1 MEGVSTAHQSLGG
14 ERVIPFHPPKDMIAM
29 PNYTNMLKFERDFNK
44 FESKVWME
52 ENWTSSFYYVGAYLL
67 FIFLGQQYMQNRPRF
82 ELKKPLIVWNL
93 ALAAFSIFGAF
104 RSVPELLWILNRPK
118 GFHHSVCYPSW
129 GQNQAWQL
137 WTFLFVTSKAL
148 ELGDTVFIVLR
159 KQPLIFLHWYHHVTV
174 LLYSWYSY
182 SEFIAPARWYV
193 TTNFVIHSFMYS
205 YYFLR
210 AMRVWIP
217 KPIAVA
223 ITSLQIVQM
232 IVGVTVNVH
241 AYFAK
246 QKGEACDVSDQ
257 NIQLSLIMYGSYF
270 VLFARFFYQAY
281 LRKPF
286 GVKSKSKPE

>member
-1 MEGVSTAHQSLGG
+1 
-14 ERVIPFHPPKDMIAM
+14 
-29 PNYTNMLKFERDFNK
+29 MLKFERDFNK
-44 FESKVWME
+44 FESQVWME

>member
-1 MEGVSTAHQSLGG
+1 
-14 ERVIPFHPPKDMIAM
+14 M